1 MRKNIIL
8 LLTAMFLMV
17 ASFTCF
23 SYLGLKKESNKKKLV
38 FWSIQ
43 LKPVYEKQIKDVI
56 KTFEA
61 NNPEYSVV
69 WVDIPIQ
76 EAQKRTLASVLSS
89 TPPDLINL
97 NPDFSVMLAQ
107 KNALYTFNEDA
118 YSEFHPGLVER
129 LKYKDK
135 VYALPFY
142 VTSPVTVYNKEI
154 YQKCIGGDFIKTY
167 DELYKISEK
176 IKKCSNSTSFV
187 SSINENDVF
196 AKILNKYDVKN
207 FSDDNEIKNA
217 KNVYSMFNQMYKKN
231 FIPKDILAI
240 NHREAVEKYMADKT
254 VVMVAGSNFIKM
266 IKQNAPAVYS
276 KSEIASQLTGK
287 NGKYDISLMNLV
299 IPKKSANIE
308 AAINFAML
316 LTNKENQLE
325 LSRVTNVL
333 PANKYALQDERFKK
347 CSEDL
352 IEKSRCISVLQLNN
366 LNNVSFGD
374 LNKNT
379 INENINKTLEEILLT
394 SDNSTDYIDKKVNEL
409 SNQIKALQ
417 ENK

>member
-8 LLTAMFLMV
+8 FLTAVLLMV
-17 ASFTCF
+17 VSFTCF
-23 SYLGLKKESNKKKLV
+23 SYLGLKKVSSKKKLV

-43 LKPVYEKQIKDVI
+43 LKPVYEKQIKEIIDR
-56 KTFEA
+56 FEA
-61 NNPEYSVV
+61 DNPKYRVV

-76 EAQKRTLASVLSS
+76 EAQKRTLASILSS

-107 KNALYTFNEDA
+107 KNALYIFNEEN
-118 YSEFHPGLVER
+118 YSQFHTGLVER
-129 LKYKDK
+129 LKYNNK

-154 YQKCIGGDFIKTY
+154 YDKCIGGKFIKTY
-167 DELYKISEK
+167 DELYKISPK
-176 IKKCSNSTSFV
+176 IKKCSNTSSFV

-196 AKILNKYDVKN
+196 AKILNKYGVKN
-207 FSDDNEIKNA
+207 LSNKDEIENA
-217 KNVYSMFNQMYKKN
+217 KDVYSMFNSMYKNN

-240 NHREAVEKYMADKT
+240 NHREAVEKYMSDKT
-254 VVMVAGSNFIKM
+254 AIMVAGSNFIKM

-276 KSEIASQLTGK
+276 KSAVSSQLTGS

-299 IPKKSANIE
+299 IPKKSENIE
-308 AAINFAML
+308 AAIKFAIL
-316 LTNKENQLE
+316 LTDKENQLE

-333 PANKYALQDERFKK
+333 PANKYALENERFTN

-352 IEKSRCISVLQLNN
+352 IEKSRCISASQLNN
-366 LNNVSFGD
+366 LNNITFGD
-374 LNKNT
+374 LNKNA
-379 INENINKTLEEILLT
+379 INENINKTLEEILLSSET
-394 SDNSTDYIDKKVNEL
+394 NSDFIDEKINGLRNEIST
-409 SNQIKALQ
+409 LQ
-417 ENK
+417 KNK